1 LALACV
7 AAMSHGQIYRYQD
20 ADGRWQ
26 FTDKPPTG
34 QTVEAI
40 EQRGAGTTRRATDA
54 DLASRLETRY
64 RPESP
69 IERASLAVVAIR
81 TPLSIGSGFFVSDDG
96 LIVTNKHVVRPSRSV
111 DALEIEDQLN
121 EKERELAEAED
132 TLRKQQ
138 AQVTRMKTNLDE
150 YRRRLRGESNGGRKR
165 LMESDYAIM
174 LERFQYREQQT
185 SRFEREVS
193 EHRKALRKVRS
204 DFNLNSSAA
213 AVARSFKV
221 TLKDD
226 TQLTAN
232 LIATSQRLDLA
243 LLRID
248 GVKTPYLRLDG
259 VQSIRRGERL
269 FAIGSPLG
277 VKDSVTAGVVTR
289 VAADAILTDAQI
301 LPGNSGGPLLT
312 GNGIVVGVNTQ
323 KLARG
328 SARNAGLGI
337 AIPIR
342 AVAQE
347 FGPKVASRR

>member
-1 LALACV
+1 LALAS
-7 AAMSHGQIYRYQD
+7 ATAIAHGQIYRYQD

-34 QTVEAI
+34 QTVETI
-40 EQRGAGTTRRATDA
+40 EKRASGSARRATDA
-54 DLASRLETRY
+54 DLATRLEARY
-64 RPESP
+64 HPRSP

-96 LIVTNKHVVRPSRSV
+96 LIVTNRHVVRPSRSD
-111 DALEIEDQLN
+111 DAQEIEKQLS
-121 EKERELAEAED
+121 ERERELAEAED

-138 AQVTRMKTNLDE
+138 AQVSRMKSNLDE
-150 YRRRLRGESNGGRKR
+150 YGRRLRGESNGGRKR

-185 SRFEREVS
+185 GRFEGEVIQ
-193 EHRKALRKVRS
+193 HRKALRKVRS

-226 TQLTAN
+226 TQLTAI
-232 LIATSQRLDLA
+232 LVATSQSLDLA
-243 LLRID
+243 LLKIE
-248 GVKTPYLRLDG
+248 GVSTPYLPLNG
-259 VQSIRRGERL
+259 AQAIRRGERL

-289 VAADAILTDAQI
+289 VATDAIVTDAQI

-312 GNGIVVGVNTQ
+312 EDGTVVGVNTQ

-342 AVAQE
+342 AVTRE
-347 FGPKVASRR
+347 FGTKVASRR